1 MNTSIR
7 LLRAKGGSTA
17 CADLEP
23 MQPGIDEVMMT
34 NPGSTMKTKLK
45 LFAVSILTLT
55 SLSSLMATAS
65 AQSTAFTYQG
75 LLQNNGAPA
84 SGSYDLKFT
93 LFPTNQFGVPLGSVL
108 TNIAVPV
115 NNGLFTTTLD
125 FGGGIF
131 NGTNLWLDVS
141 VRTNGNGIFAELI
154 PRQPLTPTPYAIT
167 AGSLAGVLNNNFI
180 RGGAA
185 LATIGGGSN
194 NVIQAGANY
203 SVISAGHDNFIGSGA
218 VSATVGGG
226 SFNLVTADDA
236 IVAGGEDNFASGSWA
251 AIGGGYENI
260 ASNLFATVGGGTV
273 NTSGGRAATVGGGEG
288 NVASGDWS
296 TVAGGY
302 NNIASGNEATVGG
315 GSFNLASGADSFAAG
330 FEARATN
337 AGAFVWADSQNATFS
352 STATNQFLIRAAG
365 GVGINMNNPNGAS
378 FYVQGNR
385 SGGSFNNSV
394 GFFENTST
402 TTGLAG
408 SGPALRVVCDGGSG
422 PAGALSVSANGT
434 GPIAEFGNGLSFVA
448 SIANDGTIISKG
460 VALTSDRNAKENFAP
475 LDGMTVLAKVISI
488 PMTEWNYKDDA
499 VGTRH
504 IGPMAQDF
512 HAAFDLNGADNKHIS
527 VIDEG
532 GVALAAIQGL
542 NQKVEEQRAELNRK
556 EAEINE
562 LKKRLDEVEKILL
575 N

>member
-1 MNTSIR
+1 
-7 LLRAKGGSTA
+7 
-17 CADLEP
+17 
-23 MQPGIDEVMMT
+23 
-34 NPGSTMKTKLK
+34 MKL
-45 LFAVSILTLT
+45 
-55 SLSSLMATAS
+55 
-65 AQSTAFTYQG
+65 
-75 LLQNNGAPA
+75 
-84 SGSYDLKFT
+84 T

-337 AGAFVWADSQNATFS
+337 AGAFVWADSQNANFFFHGYEPIPDPRCGWRGHQYEQS
-352 STATNQFLIRAAG
+352 QWRVILCSRQSQRRQF
-365 GVGINMNNPNGAS
+365 
-378 FYVQGNR
+378 
-385 SGGSFNNSV
+385 
-394 GFFENTST
+394 
-402 TTGLAG
+402 
-408 SGPALRVVCDGGSG
+408 
-422 PAGALSVSANGT
+422 
-434 GPIAEFGNGLSFVA
+434 
-448 SIANDGTIISKG
+448 
-460 VALTSDRNAKENFAP
+460 
-475 LDGMTVLAKVISI
+475 
-488 PMTEWNYKDDA
+488 
-499 VGTRH
+499 
-504 IGPMAQDF
+504 
-512 HAAFDLNGADNKHIS
+512 
-527 VIDEG
+527 
-532 GVALAAIQGL
+532 
-542 NQKVEEQRAELNRK
+542 
-556 EAEINE
+556 
-562 LKKRLDEVEKILL
+562 
-575 N
+575 